1 MFGRRYGIP
10 NPLHISTATRNELE
24 CTGSS
29 HPRECSHRMNMTEY
43 LRTNPKLPYRDSIMN
58 GSRKE
63 STLSPQSLFS
73 YDGEY
78 LSPNLKKF
86 QEGAKDNF
94 LIELSGESNFHELP
108 DSSLLPE
115 LPEDSLDHNQSILV
129 AGHSF
134 LNNPKR
140 ISSTSQT
147 IACPSSAS
155 NSHFRSLD
163 TPEAGL
169 TVITEFPRV
178 DGEKVGYRTPWY
190 NETQELN
197 PSAGHG
203 PSDTFGFGNTA
214 EAEMVDTTAEIR
226 IQMDAAYLSQD
237 SSISM
242 PLQSPRSLGSMCP
255 AIQTDL
261 RRFKSNLDAIQHQRG
276 LFEDSPRISSPDTA
290 STNTSGETFSSDS
303 GYGPRAPQSDYTSA
317 TSPRSLFP
325 GDEWLGFE
333 NKFFSK
339 PGQLVS
345 PPEFSHESYLDQSS
359 ILQSK
364 QPNDFNTF
372 GLANIHSELDE
383 LCKDQQMQASY
394 FSDFKDAIFESG
406 EMEIINSSSS
416 AYMAQNVTDIDQR
429 LANNFPIDDDPQY
442 MQSTIQ
448 REFSCLKTIIPEVK
462 NCETPDAATFT
473 PAMDTEIQHAPN
485 LFELYEEKHASPWSP
500 ENVRGFDKNF
510 NFATIPETQLP
521 IEEEQTRTS
530 TYDTLSPKSNNKVMK
545 CSYPE
550 CNYEPSGEDQWKL
563 GNLRRHEK
571 EHKISLKDRIV
582 CKMSDCKA
590 TFTRAGNRDAHLE
603 NIHGAIIF
611 RQKRI
616 RRNSTAENTKQPRA
630 GRRITKVPRKAGGL
644 INRPKQNRS
653 QSVPELL
660 KSTEF

>member
-10 NPLHISTATRNELE
+10 NPLHISTAGRNELE

-43 LRTNPKLPYRDSIMN
+43 LRTNPTLPYRDSIMN

-63 STLSPQSLFS
+63 SALSPQSLFS

-78 LSPNLKKF
+78 LSPSLKKF

-115 LPEDSLDHNQSILV
+115 LPEDSLDHYQSTLV
-129 AGHSF
+129 AGRSF
-134 LNNPKR
+134 LNNKKR
-140 ISSTSQT
+140 ISSISRA
-147 IACPSSAS
+147 IVSPSSAS
-155 NSHFRSLD
+155 NSYFQSLD
-163 TPEAGL
+163 TLEAGL
-169 TVITEFPRV
+169 TVITECPRV

-190 NETQELN
+190 NETQDLT

-203 PSDTFGFGNTA
+203 LSNTFGFGNTA
-214 EAEMVDTTAEIR
+214 EAEMVDKTAEIR

-261 RRFKSNLDAIQHQRG
+261 RRFKSNLDATQHQRG
-276 LFEDSPRISSPDTA
+276 LFEDSPQISSPDTA

-325 GDEWLGFE
+325 GDEQLGFE
-333 NKFFSK
+333 NAFFSK

-345 PPEFSHESYLDQSS
+345 PPEF
-359 ILQSK
+359 
-364 QPNDFNTF
+364 N
-372 GLANIHSELDE
+372 
-383 LCKDQQMQASY
+383 
-394 FSDFKDAIFESG
+394 
-406 EMEIINSSSS
+406 
-416 AYMAQNVTDIDQR
+416 IDQR
-429 LANNFPIDDDPQY
+429 LPNNNFSIDDAAQY
-442 MQSTIQ
+442 LQSTIQ
-448 REFSCLKTIIPEVK
+448 RGFGCLKNIVPGAE
-462 NCETPDAATFT
+462 NCETADAAIFT
-473 PAMDTEIQHAPN
+473 PAMETENQYAPN
-485 LFELYEEKHASPWSP
+485 IFGTYEEKHASPWSA
-500 ENVRGFDKNF
+500 ENVRGFNKNF

-530 TYDTLSPKSNNKVMK
+530 TYDTPSPKSNNKVMK

-603 NIHGAIIF
+603 NIHGAVIL